1 MSIGELLTQ
10 GGATM
15 VPIYLCFVVVLAVFI
30 KKFLEL
36 RCANKRNILWLNDV
50 LEQVNSGKLD
60 DVKTT
65 CAESPHPAARVAV
78 ATARALKENPE
89 KAQTEARR
97 VGSLEIQ
104 RLEKDLS
111 VLSFMAQVAPLLG
124 LLGTVLG
131 MVDLFINLQGAGQT
145 NLAVSDLSSGIWKA
159 LLTTAAGLTVAVPAL
174 ASHTFLT
181 SRTDAIRLQL
191 SDVIQQML
199 YVAGPSESA
208 NGGRHGL

>member
-1 MSIGELLTQ
+1 MSIGELLAQ

-15 VPIYLCFVVVLAVFI
+15 VPIYLCFVIVLAVFI
-30 KKFLEL
+30 KKALEL
-36 RCANKRNILWLNDV
+36 RCANKKNMVWLGDV
-50 LEQVNSGKLD
+50 VNLVNEGKLD
-60 DVKTT
+60 GVEEA
-65 CAESPHPAARVAV
+65 CGNSPHPAATVAV
-78 ATARALKENPE
+78 ATAKALQENPDR
-89 KAQTEARR
+89 AQTEARR

-104 RLEKDLS
+104 RLEQNLS

-174 ASHTFLT
+174 ASHTYLT
-181 SRTDAIRLQL
+181 SKTDSIRLQL

-199 YVAGPSESA
+199 YVAPDAGEEQES
-208 NGGRHGL
+208 